1 MVNIVLNGGSAG
13 SYQIKNGVKQGDA
26 LSCILFILCMEP
38 LIRNINNDEKIR
50 SINENIPKVVA
61 YADDI
66 TCMIK
71 PTNESLRIIFTQYER
86 LTNISG
92 LILNADKTEIITNNN
107 SDNFIV
113 TYQSQNYN
121 LDPKA
126 EIKVNGVQLGYE
138 IEKTRIRNIEKC
150 IRGWRSNYDN
160 GLTEDCLL

>member
-71 PTNESLRIIFTQYER
+71 PTNESLRRIFTQYER

-92 LILNADKTEIITNNN
+92 LKLNADKTEIIKGER
-107 SDNFIV
+107 F
-113 TYQSQNYN
+113 
-121 LDPKA
+121 
-126 EIKVNGVQLGYE
+126 
-138 IEKTRIRNIEKC
+138 
-150 IRGWRSNYDN
+150 IRG
-160 GLTEDCLL
+160 E